1 MELSGVSAWSSFD
14 LGPTTKLVH
23 AETPLSS
30 INPPVY
36 VVERFN
42 IDIAL
47 ILIAVTGAIGYAT
60 GWSLAMLRDK
70 LHK

>member
-1 MELSGVSAWSSFD
+1 
-14 LGPTTKLVH
+14 
-23 AETPLSS
+23 
-30 INPPVY
+30 VY